1 MHTYVSREMLKHIP
15 KPTTWDWGAGVA
27 TYSQVCLPAETAYSI
42 MAEVKGKIHSPPQ
55 GCSHLLNTL
64 HCSARLETGMN
75 RHVNQASWAGL
86 QRSIYDDVM
95 KTRAV
100 ALESDCTIETQQH
113 SRENHCGAYS
123 RIRESNSFKPW
134 EAVAVEIRAG
144 RGIGGRL
151 LATVSAAL
159 FEDSYGPFEW
169 TKCKCAS
176 KHDPHRMHTVDVCS
190 FTPYGYDI
198 VRSRAEISCSF
209 VATALIGL
217 LAALFEDSYGP
228 FEWTK

>member
-1 MHTYVSREMLKHIP
+1 MIVQLKHSNTP
-15 KPTTWDWGAGVA
+15 VKTTAGPTA
-27 TYSQVCLPAETAYSI
+27 
-42 MAEVKGKIHSPPQ
+42 
-55 GCSHLLNTL
+55 
-64 HCSARLETGMN
+64 
-75 RHVNQASWAGL
+75 
-86 QRSIYDDVM
+86 
-95 KTRAV
+95 
-100 ALESDCTIETQQH
+100 ALERATAS
-113 SRENHCGAYS
+113 SRG
-123 RIRESNSFKPW
+123 